1 MRASPVTLP
10 NSCLVLD
17 KQTVSSDYFLLILEK
32 PANFIYKAGQCMAV
46 SFPDTI
52 DEQAKIFS
60 IASSPTEDK
69 IILLVKHGASD
80 YKKRLTAIKLGDKL
94 LVSEPMGGFELDY
107 RRPAIMIAGGMGIAP
122 FRSIVKYVIDSEHE
136 QKILLIHL
144 NPSSQS
150 PFANDF
156 TGWQQVYKFLQFKT
170 LNEVT
175 KRLDL
180 QELLRQQQADPGLTS
195 PVYYLAGP
203 PEMVINCRQTLD
215 ETGVHSELVREDGQ
229 LTAVRL
235 GR

>member
-10 NSCLVLD
+10 NSCIVLD

-32 PANFIYKAGQCMAV
+32 PAGFIYKAGQCIGV
-46 SFPDTI
+46 GFPDTI
-52 DEQAKIFS
+52 DEEAKIFS

-80 YKKRLTAIKLGDKL
+80 YKKSLMAIKLGDKL
-94 LVSEPMGGFELDY
+94 LVSEPMGGFEFGDQ
-107 RRPAIMIAGGMGIAP
+107 RPAIMIAGGMGIAP
-122 FRSIVKYVIDSEHE
+122 FRSIVKYLIDCECE
-136 QKILLIHL
+136 QKTLLIHL
-144 NPSSQS
+144 HPASQS

-156 TGWQQVYKFLQFKT
+156 TGWQRMYKFLQLKT

-180 QELLRQQQADPGLTS
+180 QELLRQQRMEFGSLS

-203 PEMVINCRQTLD
+203 SDMVISCRQTL
-215 ETGVHSELVREDGQ
+215 EEIGVHSELVRADGQ
-229 LTAVRL
+229 LTAVLL